1 MSAASESPAE
11 ELFAQFA
18 RITAALAAPSRL
30 KLLDRLCQGEQNVE
44 TLAQAAGLSIA
55 NTSHHLRVL
64 AGARLVAPRRA
75 SQQVYYRLADSAV
88 SQFWFALRD
97 LANNRLAEVDRAV
110 RAYLADEPGLV
121 AISRSDLLERMA
133 AGDVVVLDVRPGA
146 EYRAG
151 HIAGAVS
158 IPLVELA
165 ARMGDL
171 PGGRKVVAY
180 CRGPY
185 CFLAVDAVRMLR
197 ERGLDACRLEEGLP
211 EWRAAGLPI
220 ETTA

>member
-1 MSAASESPAE
+1 MQPGSDSVSE

-18 RITAALAAPSRL
+18 RVTAALAAPGRL

-44 TLAQAAGLSIA
+44 TLAEASGLTVA
-55 NTSHHLRVL
+55 NASHHLRVL
-64 AGARLVAPRRA
+64 AGARLVSSRRA
-75 SQQVYYRLADSAV
+75 ARQVFYRLADDAV
-88 SQFWFALRD
+88 GRFWFALRD
-97 LANNRLAEVDRAV
+97 LARDRLAEVDRAV
-110 RAYLADEPGLV
+110 AAYLAGDPGLA
-121 AISRSDLLERMA
+121 AISRAELLERMA

-158 IPLVELA
+158 IPLDELA
-165 ARMGDL
+165 ARMAAL
-171 PGGRKVVAY
+171 PPGRQVVAY

-197 ERGLDACRLEEGLP
+197 ARGLAASRLEDGLP
-211 EWRAAGLPI
+211 EWRAAGLPV
-220 ETTA
+220 ETNA